1 MARAQLSP
9 LGVAALALLVEAPM
23 HPYEMYQLL
32 MARHEDRL
40 VKVRPG
46 TLYHAV
52 ARLESDGLLEATG
65 TDRDGRRPER
75 TTYRIT
81 DDGRAALS
89 QRLAGMLSEAV
100 NEYPVFPHA
109 IAEAHNLPSDVVLEL
124 LDSRLGALEEQ
135 LAFLARGR
143 EAVIAKGVER
153 RYWVDVEYQQAMLR
167 CEIDWIRGF
176 QAELRSGELPWQAT
190 ASTKD

>member
-1 MARAQLSP
+1 MARSQLSP
-9 LGVAALALLVEAPM
+9 LGVAALALLAEAPM

-124 LDSRLGALEEQ
+124 LDIRLAALDEQ
-135 LAFLARGR
+135 LAFLAEGR
-143 EAVIAKGVER
+143 EAAIAKGVER
-153 RYWVDVEYQQAMLR
+153 RYWVDVEYQQAMLW
-167 CEIDWIRGF
+167 CEIDWIRSF
-176 QAELRSGELPWQAT
+176 QAELRSGGLPWQTPAT
-190 ASTKD
+190 TKD